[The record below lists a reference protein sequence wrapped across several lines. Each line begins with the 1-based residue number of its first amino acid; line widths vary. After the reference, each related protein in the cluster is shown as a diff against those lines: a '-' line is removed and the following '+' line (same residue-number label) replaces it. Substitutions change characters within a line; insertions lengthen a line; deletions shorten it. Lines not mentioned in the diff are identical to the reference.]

1 MGEGNVP
8 LLAGKAQH
16 QLAAMA
22 AGQQLF
28 DRQAQRIRQLGWPGA
43 SGLIEPVERG
53 LHHIG
58 QRDQPLAAHVQTKE
72 QRCLVGR
79 REMTE
84 RG

>member
-16 QLAAMA
+16 QLAALA
-22 AGQQLF
+22 VAEGLF
-28 DRQAQRIRQLGWPGA
+28 DRQAQCIRQLGRPWAPW
-43 SGLIEPVERG
+43 LIEPVERG